1 MHGGRTRTWK
11 LLENEGKKIDYTK
24 SFRSIS
30 KSINEESIARTKM
43 IWRLMHRSEHQKK
56 TDTQKLWKE
65 FMEDDSISENE
76 LEQVLSKQQLKIDR
90 ALVFQ

>member
-24 SFRSIS
+24 RFESIS
-30 KSINEESIARTKM
+30 KSINEESMARTKM
-43 IWRLMHRSEHQKK
+43 IWRQMPRSEHQTK